1 MQVPTWEIHY
11 VLYRT
16 STGKCAN
23 IGMACS
29 MTFNKPAQPPD
40 DASDHPTMPADER
53 GRRSQPG
60 DNDRARWLQL
70 ADAALQRAPS
80 EDEIA
85 ETEALARKE
94 QEKIKRRIRPT
105 AEKVKRHSKSRQ

>member
-1 MQVPTWEIHY
+1 
-11 VLYRT
+11 
-16 STGKCAN
+16 
-23 IGMACS
+23 
-29 MTFNKPAQPPD
+29 MTFNKPAQPADD
-40 DASDHPTMPADER
+40 DATGHPTMPADER

-60 DNDRARWLQL
+60 DNDRVRWLQL

-105 AEKVKRHSKSRQ
+105 AEKVNRHSKSKQ

>member
-1 MQVPTWEIHY
+1 
-11 VLYRT
+11 
-16 STGKCAN
+16 
-23 IGMACS
+23 MAFT

-40 DASDHPTMPADER
+40 DDAFGHPTMPADER
-53 GRRSQPG
+53 GKRSQPG
-60 DNDRARWLQL
+60 DDDRARWLQL
-70 ADAALQRAPS
+70 ADAALQRAPN

-105 AEKVKRHSKSRQ
+105 AEKVKRHSQSKQ

>member
-1 MQVPTWEIHY
+1 
-11 VLYRT
+11 
-16 STGKCAN
+16 
-23 IGMACS
+23 MACT

-40 DASDHPTMPADER
+40 DDAFGHPTMPAEER
-53 GRRSQPG
+53 GKRSQPG
-60 DNDRARWLQL
+60 DDDRARWLQL
-70 ADAALQRAPS
+70 ADAALQRAPN

-105 AEKVKRHSKSRQ
+105 AEKVKRHSQSKQ

>member
-1 MQVPTWEIHY
+1 
-11 VLYRT
+11 
-16 STGKCAN
+16 
-23 IGMACS
+23 

-40 DASDHPTMPADER
+40 PAGHPTMPADER

-60 DNDRARWLQL
+60 DNDRVRWLEL
-70 ADAALQRAPS
+70 ADSALRRAPS
-80 EDEIA
+80 EQDVA

-105 AEKVKRHSKSRQ
+105 AEKVNRHSKSKQ